1 MMTDADAMHAL
12 LMLRA
17 DALAGC
23 AESSED
29 AAELGRI
36 IVTMERYEAKRWP
49 QGRADGGKG

>member
-1 MMTDADAMHAL
+1 MHAL

-23 AESSED
+23 AESSEE
-29 AAELGRI
+29 AAEPDRI
-36 IVTMERYEAKRWP
+36 VVTMERYEAKRWP